1 MREIKCTV
9 LLQINVPKFQ
19 AQFNTALA
27 MAQSKGWYVTLLL
40 HHVAQFQLPISFKP
54 RGFPPALPLCTSP
67 TMLLDV
73 MGKGAEVKFKSFACP
88 LQLHKDFWLL
98 SSLCYQ

>member
-9 LLQINVPKFQ
+9 LLQINVLKFQ

-54 RGFPPALPLCTSP
+54 
-67 TMLLDV
+67 
-73 MGKGAEVKFKSFACP
+73 
-88 LQLHKDFWLL
+88 
-98 SSLCYQ
+98 